1 MYKHILFLLIL
12 LEVGL
17 IVYVLIRSHRIPKER
32 LNIILPRHH
41 SQMRNPIDIP
51 VVYINCDKDV
61 DRRAWIESQ
70 GVKYGFN
77 PIRVPGVIV
86 NQKIVP
92 RKQYTIGG
100 VSFIIQDRVDLSPS
114 ELGCTLAHI
123 KALQFVSQL
132 DTDYALIVEDD
143 CSFELTDFLGRTL
156 RQIADEVKGD
166 WDLLKVSSNELD
178 YELVIEPHSD
188 ARSNTAYIVKRT
200 TFRPGDIISL
210 HGNKESDVFIHRRHR
225 TLQLSLPI
233 FAPDNRY
240 LKSTIHDDHTPGHID
255 MAHGVYK
262 AWTKRYL
269 K

>member
-1 MYKHILFLLIL
+1 MYEQILFLLIL
-12 LEVGL
+12 LMAGL
-17 IVYVLIRSHRIPKER
+17 FAYILIRSHRIPKES

-100 VSFIIQDRVDLSPS
+100 VSFMIQDRVDLSPS

-123 KALQFVSQL
+123 KALQLVSQMN
-132 DTDYALIVEDD
+132 TNYALIVEDD
-143 CSFELTDFLGRTL
+143 CSFELTEFLGRTL
-156 RQIADEVKGD
+156 RQIADEVKGE

-178 YELVIEPHSD
+178 YKFNIEPHFD
-188 ARSNTAYIVKRT
+188 ARSTTAYIVKNT
-200 TFRPGDIISL
+200 NLKPGVILLKGD
-210 HGNKESDVFIHRRHR
+210 KTADVLIYRIHR
-225 TLQLSLPI
+225 TLQFSTAL
-233 FAPDNRY
+233 FVPDNRN
-240 LKSTIHDDHTPGHID
+240 LESTIHANHTPGHID
-255 MAHGVYK
+255 MAHGVRK
-262 AWTKRYL
+262 AWIQTYL
-269 K
+269 V